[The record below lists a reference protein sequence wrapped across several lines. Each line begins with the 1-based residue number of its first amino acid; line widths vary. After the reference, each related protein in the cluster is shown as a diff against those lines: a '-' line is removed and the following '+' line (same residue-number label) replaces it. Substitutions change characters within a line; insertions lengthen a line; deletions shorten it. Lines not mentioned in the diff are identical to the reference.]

1 MSSDSFTQQYLVI
14 FAHMIKCNDV
24 NETLFFF
31 FLMEWCETNISCM
44 SKVDFPFFFFSSFL
58 PLLPLYVC
66 NLP

>member
-31 FLMEWCETNISCM
+31 FPYGM
-44 SKVDFPFFFFSSFL
+44 V
-58 PLLPLYVC
+58 
-66 NLP
+66 

>member
-31 FLMEWCETNISCM
+31 SLMEWCETIISCM
-44 SKVDFPFFFFSSFL
+44 SKVDLPFFLLFYS
-58 PLLPLYVC
+58 LLPLHVC

>member
-31 FLMEWCETNISCM
+31 SLWNGVKPTFL
-44 SKVDFPFFFFSSFL
+44 V
-58 PLLPLYVC
+58 
-66 NLP
+66 